1 MRLIDLSMPI
11 RSGHPRW
18 ATDVTVNGD
27 LAAGE
32 LFQATTVKL
41 SCHAFSHVDAKR
53 HMFLDGETIEA
64 TPLERVVG
72 RAAVIDLMDIT
83 PNEAIGPERLT
94 PRAGHLK
101 RGGMALFKTGWD
113 RHRSPYD
120 TTFWTDAPY
129 LTREGAQWLHD
140 TGITTIAYDFPQD
153 YVIRLMLKGEVRPLA
168 ENVTHDILLRA
179 GVTMIEYVCNTAD
192 LRAPEVLL
200 SAAPLKIV
208 GADGAPARVY
218 AVEGL

>member
-18 ATDVTVNGD
+18 PTEVTVKGD

-53 HMFLDGETIEA
+53 HMFLAGDTIEA

-72 RAAVIDLMDIT
+72 RAAVIDLMDIQ
-83 PNEAIGPERLT
+83 PNEAIGPDRLAA
-94 PRAGHLK
+94 RATHLE

-113 RHRSPYD
+113 RQRSPYD
-120 TTFWTDAPY
+120 TAFWTDAPY
-129 LTREGAQWLHD
+129 LTRDGAHWLHD

-153 YVIRLMLKGEVRPLA
+153 YVIRLMLKGEVRPLS

-179 GVTMIEYVCNTAD
+179 GVTTIEYVCNTAE
-192 LRAPEVLL
+192 LREPAVLL

-218 AVEGL
+218 AIEGV

>member
-11 RSGHPRW
+11 RAGHPRW
-18 ATDVTVNGD
+18 PVEMTLKGN
-27 LAAGE
+27 LAAGD

-41 SCHAFSHVDAKR
+41 SCHAFSHVDARR

-72 RAAVIDLMDIT
+72 RAAVVDLMDIM
-83 PNEAIGPERLT
+83 PNEAIGPERLA
-94 PRAGHLK
+94 PRAQHL
-101 RGGMALFKTGWD
+101 RHGGMALFKTGWD
-113 RHRSPYD
+113 RQRPPTDAS
-120 TTFWTDAPY
+120 FWTDAPY

-140 TGITTIAYDFPQD
+140 TGITTVAYDFPQD

-192 LRAPEVLL
+192 LREPNVLL
-200 SAAPLKIV
+200 SAAPLKIP

-218 AVEGL
+218 AIEGI